1 VRYLLEAFG
10 FQEKSSK
17 GSHHSFRDLEGRKVT
32 VPKKGGQKVK
42 RVYVQQIIELLS
54 LEEWSNEDTE
64 PEEQAD

>member
-17 GSHHSFRDLEGRKVT
+17 GSHHSFRDSEGRKVT